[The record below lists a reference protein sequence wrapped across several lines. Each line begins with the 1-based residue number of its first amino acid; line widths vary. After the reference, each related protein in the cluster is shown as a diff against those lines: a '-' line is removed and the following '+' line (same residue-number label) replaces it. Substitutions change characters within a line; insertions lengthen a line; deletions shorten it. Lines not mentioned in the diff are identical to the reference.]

1 MPLPR
6 FSRLDPDERHR
17 ILAGAADEFGKDGFA
32 KASLN
37 RIIKTI
43 GLSKGAMYY
52 YFDGKGD
59 LYGAVIDHAV
69 QLFVANHHSFDVD
82 DVTPDRYWAQLEEVA
97 RANLRFLDA
106 HPWVAGIARTI
117 STALPDTP
125 GGRLNE
131 TIRRWTERYLV
142 RGQEIGIVREDLPLD
157 LLVNAV
163 IASGEAVDR
172 WMLDH
177 WEEEPDEVDS
187 LVPLAL
193 DLLKRLVE
201 PGPTRA
207 LEEN

>member
-6 FSRLDPDERHR
+6 FSRLDLEERHR
-17 ILAGAADEFGKDGFA
+17 ILAGAANEFGRDGFA

-37 RIIKTI
+37 RIIKTV

-69 QLFVANHHSFDVD
+69 ALFVATHSSFEVD
-82 DVTPDRYWAQLEEVA
+82 DVTPDRYWAQLEELA
-97 RANLRFLDA
+97 ASNFEFLEA
-106 HPWVAGIARTI
+106 HPWVAGITRTI

-125 GGRLNE
+125 GGRLHE
-131 TIRRWTERYLV
+131 AIRRWTERYLV
-142 RGQEIGIVREDLPLD
+142 RGQKIGVVRDDLPLG

-177 WEEEPDEVDS
+177 WEEKPEEIGS
-187 LVPLAL
+187 LVPLGL

-201 PGPTRA
+201 PSPPRA
-207 LEEN
+207 SEET